1 MVLLFK
7 LFSPVRADR
16 PAKPYSTDYY

>member
-1 MVLLFK
+1 VLLFK
-7 LFSPVRADR
+7 LFSPIRADR